1 LGIKILF
8 SANDEVYT
16 YKSYLATN
24 DNIDSLLHLLWRYKG
39 RMDTYTV
46 SCLLSLLNI
55 IASDD
60 YVAEHFSN
68 IPGPTYQYARYTDWI
83 KPYLNEQL
91 IDARKGYA
99 GSFSAQKEEN
109 SVKALSLYEKYE

>member
-1 LGIKILF
+1 MSDSIENDNEPKTRIGVKVLF
-8 SANDEVYT
+8 SIYDEVYS
-16 YKSYLATN
+16 YRSYLNTN

-39 RMDTYTV
+39 RMDTFTV
-46 SCLLSLLNI
+46 NCLLSLMNI
-55 IASDD
+55 ITADD
-60 YVAEHFSN
+60 DVSEYFSN

-99 GSFSAQKEEN
+99 GSFS
-109 SVKALSLYEKYE
+109 